1 MFGKKK
7 KNQRKNKAELET
19 GYNDRMETVWI
30 IIKDDDGSKRFDMTV
45 PEVNKLIKWLKEDIR
60 GALKMD

>member
-1 MFGKKK
+1 
-7 KNQRKNKAELET
+7 
-19 GYNDRMETVWI
+19 METVWI